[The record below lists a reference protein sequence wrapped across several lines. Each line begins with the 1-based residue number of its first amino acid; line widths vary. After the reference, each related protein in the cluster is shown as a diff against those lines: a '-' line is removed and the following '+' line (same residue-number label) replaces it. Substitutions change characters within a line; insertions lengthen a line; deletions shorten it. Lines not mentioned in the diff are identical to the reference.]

1 MSYDSTGSTFSSY
14 DSSHSGFDPED
25 EALASTKRVDNSPGG
40 LPKMKQ
46 RVARQ
51 LSEPDYDI
59 NTSAIE
65 NALPDFSQLPA
76 SEEEDGAHA
85 DDEDVSIEI
94 GRGAPRTRDDSR
106 SSVMSFYNS
115 VRSSSPAIKV
125 DYPSPKP
132 AMKSKRAV
140 SDNLRKDAQL
150 RQASLRREAP
160 ESQHKSGRRDQRRTL
175 SDMHARVR
183 DNYDGSLLEDER
195 PTAAPISTRTTR
207 FGSNISRRVAD
218 AVDKARD
225 EAFAREMRMA
235 MEKQNSRKSRH
246 ASVNGTPGG
255 DTGTY
260 QSIVLPDFLSMS
272 ELASGLYDDGTAG
285 RQNRVRATR
294 FVSPP
299 HDTTDMSFSREHAPL
314 DFVPIPEDEKALF
327 VSLKLLQD
335 RAADL
340 EIAKSESDKKMEEL
354 RRENASLKAGRS
366 RRKDKHER
374 HERNERE
381 VDTYRSNTTEKSRK
395 SAAPKEDDTL
405 LSLID
410 ENEIAKLRKKLE
422 AERLALRQRES
433 TATVDPA
440 DETADLT
447 QLSLPKTTNLRR
459 QSMKENK
466 EGTVRSAPAN
476 ETEHSTH
483 HSLSKS
489 TQRRPSVNETKEPI
503 ARPASAGNERA
514 NTTKDANLSV
524 QPERRRRNSD
534 RSVPSVSHHK
544 QHQDTDVTSGF
555 ILPDIT
561 LQHANAAAERQSH
574 LPESAQRGLD
584 NVAHHKGK
592 NCTVCKR
599 VVPDDYTC
607 NHSLKIPRPVP
618 VSDRVSEKLA
628 YEEDHTMRPAQQ
640 PGIALATV
648 LKALEDE
655 LAHMRMQLAAYQAS
669 YYKLDAS
676 MNKRKRKSLRQK
688 IENLLHHADMK
699 ADQIYALY
707 DVLEGQKKVSLQM
720 TEQEADETLQS
731 IGIDVEHQQEKPAD
745 ANKSAQKQP
754 ESDFDEEDDDELP
767 WEGIESTAD
776 ITGRVDY

>member
-14 DSSHSGFDPED
+14 GSSHSGFDPED

-51 LSEPDYDI
+51 LSEPDYEI

-65 NALPDFSQLPA
+65 HALPDFSQLPG

-94 GRGAPRTRDDSR
+94 GRGAPKTRDDSR

-132 AMKSKRAV
+132 AMRSKRAV

-160 ESQHKSGRRDQRRTL
+160 ESQQKSGRRDQRRTL

-195 PTAAPISTRTTR
+195 PSVAPISTRTTR

-225 EAFAREMRMA
+225 EAFAREMRA

-246 ASVNGTPGG
+246 VSANGTPGG

-374 HERNERE
+374 HERE
-381 VDTYRSNTTEKSRK
+381 VDTYRSNPTERSRK

-422 AERLALRQRES
+422 AERLALKQRES

-447 QLSLPKTTNLRR
+447 QLSLPKTTNQRR

-466 EGTVRSAPAN
+466 EATVRSAPAD

-483 HSLSKS
+483 HSLPKPA
-489 TQRRPSVNETKEPI
+489 QRRQSINETKEPI

-514 NTTKDANLSV
+514 KTTKDANLSV
-524 QPERRRRNSD
+524 RRRNSD
-534 RSVPSVSHHK
+534 RSMPSVSHHK
-544 QHQDTDVTSGF
+544 QRQDADVTSGF

-561 LQHANAAAERQSH
+561 LQHANATAERQSH
-574 LPESAQRGLD
+574 MPESAYRGLD

-592 NCTVCKR
+592 NCTVCKQ

-640 PGIALATV
+640 PGVALATV

-655 LAHMRMQLAAYQAS
+655 LAHMRMQLAAYQGS

-688 IENLLHHADMK
+688 IEHLLHHADMK

-707 DVLEGQKKVSLQM
+707 DVLEGQKKVSHQM

-731 IGIDVEHQQEKPAD
+731 IGIDVEPQPEKA
-745 ANKSAQKQP
+745 ANHVNNKSAQKQP